1 MSIIDAGLKLLE
13 GLKDIDAAEAFNKI
27 ARPYVT
33 VMVVTVFNA
42 VCVWGVVMGRMSMN
56 DFVQTIGP
64 TNGLIVGFWFGERN
78 SRAAGQVD
86 NMKGKS

>member
-1 MSIIDAGLKLLE
+1 MSVIDSCLSLLRGLKE
-13 GLKDIDAAEAFNKI
+13 IDVAEAFNKV

-42 VCVWGVVMGRMSMN
+42 VCVWGVVQGHMSMN

-78 SRAAGQVD
+78 NRASQID
-86 NMKGKS
+86 TQKGKT

>member
-1 MSIIDAGLKLLE
+1 MSWAYTVIKLLE
-13 GLKDIDAAEAFNKI
+13 GLKEIDAAEAFNKI

-42 VCVWGVVMGRMSMN
+42 VCVWGVVSGRMTMN

-78 SRAAGQVD
+78 FRASQTD
-86 NMKGKS
+86 HSQKGKT

>member
-1 MSIIDAGLKLLE
+1 MIDTFLHLLRGLRE
-13 GLKDIDAAEAFNKI
+13 IDAAEAFNKV

-42 VCVWGVVMGRMSMN
+42 VCVWGVVQGRMTMN

-64 TNGLIVGFWFGERN
+64 TNGLIVGFWFGERR
-78 SRAAGQVD
+78 SRPDQPQG
-86 NMKGKS
+86 NKE

>member
-1 MSIIDAGLKLLE
+1 MSFIESGLKFLE
-13 GLKDIDAAEAFNKI
+13 GLKEIDAAEAFNKV

-42 VCVWGVVMGRMSMN
+42 VCVWGVVQGRMSMN

-78 SRAAGQVD
+78 S
-86 NMKGKS
+86 KSNQKNSN

>member
-1 MSIIDAGLKLLE
+1 MSLVDSGLKLLE
-13 GLKDIDAAEAFNKI
+13 GLKEIDAAEAFNKV

-42 VCVWGVVMGRMSMN
+42 VCVWGVVQGRMTMN

-78 SRAAGQVD
+78 S
-86 NMKGKS
+86 KSNQKISN